1 MITPPTSEKKSGA
14 KESAEA
20 PLLPIDSAIIRNVQV
35 TLEARLGSRDMTI
48 EELMALKPGATLTLD
63 RSLADPVEIY
73 LNGAL
78 VARGE
83 IVAVDDRYAVRIEE
97 VAPVR

>member
-1 MITPPTSEKKSGA
+1 MKPPSTEKKAAPPSEGM
-14 KESAEA
+14 EA
-20 PLLPIDSAIIRNVQV
+20 PLLPIDSAIIRNVNV
-35 TLEARLGSRDMTI
+35 TLEARLGGREVTI

-63 RSLADPVEIY
+63 RSLADPVELY

-83 IVAVDDRYAVRIEE
+83 IVAVDDRFAVRIEE

>member
-1 MITPPTSEKKSGA
+1 MKPPSTEKKASPPSEGT
-14 KESAEA
+14 EA
-20 PLLPIDSAIIRNVQV
+20 PLLPIDSAIIRNVNV
-35 TLEARLGSRDMTI
+35 TLEARLGGREVTI

-63 RSLADPVEIY
+63 RSLADPVELY

-83 IVAVDDRYAVRIEE
+83 IVAVDDRFAVRIEE